1 MRLILVR
8 HPQPLVA
15 AGVCY
20 GSTDL
25 EVAPAR
31 LEEALAALAPQLPAG
46 LPVYSSPLR
55 RCAGLAARLS
65 TTPIFDARLVEMHF
79 GDWEMRAWD
88 DIARADVDA
97 WAADLVNH
105 QPGGGESVLRMAIRI
120 RAFHADL
127 REQVGDDGRAI
138 VICNEGS
145 MRLLSACHAGL
156 TPRDM
161 ALQAARTP
169 HHIAY
174 GATLILE

>member
-25 EVAPAR
+25 EVAPGELAR
-31 LEEALAALAPQLPAG
+31 TLAALAPRLPAG

-55 RCAGLAARLS
+55 RCAGLAAGLS
-65 TTPIFDARLVEMHF
+65 ATPIFDARLVEMHF
-79 GDWEMRAWD
+79 GGWEMRAWD

-97 WAADLVNH
+97 WAADLANY
-105 QPGGGESVLRMAIRI
+105 QPGGGESVLRMATRI
-120 RAFHADL
+120 EAFHADL
-127 REQVGDDGRAI
+127 QRQLGGDGEAI
-138 VICNEGS
+138 VICHAGA

-156 TPRDM
+156 PPPEM
-161 ALQAARTP
+161 ALQAARAP

-174 GATLILE
+174 GGILILD